1 MKTYTKVLGFTA
13 ALAVLFLT
21 ACSPLPNGSDDG
33 PDEGED
39 ELPRTPSG
47 EVDIDAVSEADDVSE
62 CVKTTLGPCPCNAG
76 GQPVA
81 INERYLELF
90 EEQNNGRENAACP
103 QVVLCTDQEPSLVN
117 GSCTL
122 ST

>member
-1 MKTYTKVLGFTA
+1 MHTKILGFTA

-21 ACSPLPNGSDDG
+21 ACTPVPDGSSNGTTDDV
-33 PDEGED
+33 D

-62 CVKTTLGPCPCNAG
+62 CVKTTIGPCPCNQG

-81 INERYLELF
+81 INEQYLELF
-90 EEQNNGRENAACP
+90 EEENSGRENAACP
-103 QVVLCTDQEPSLVN
+103 QVVLCTDEEPTLVN

-122 ST
+122 SS